1 MHDDGVYVCVCVWL
15 QEWLETTVLYNHPQ
29 VCLCEYVCVC
39 VHMSQDSLIVT
50 LNQCKPWWQQ
60 LQYGQ
65 FYPILT
71 DIHNV

>member
-1 MHDDGVYVCVCVWL
+1 MHDDGVYVCVTAGMIGDDSIIQPSTGVSVW
-15 QEWLETTVLYNHPQ
+15 
-29 VCLCEYVCVC
+29 VCVCVC

-50 LNQCKPWWQQ
+50 LNQGKPWWQQ